1 MAVKKPP
8 KVKLNPIK
16 RIRDAVR
23 YQKPLQ
29 KINYEE
35 WKQIEDRAAQ
45 AELFLNDENELY
57 KTMVADLEEA
67 QRVILENRIHEVKE
81 VRFFGEIQK
90 IFTTDKQEQINELVG
105 QYKYIKSFLAEMK
118 TWIDF
123 KRELEKK
130 EGDGQI
136 LIQRDERQQI

>member
-45 AELFLNDENELY
+45 AELFLNEENELY